1 MISPDFLM
9 ASPGVFFFF
18 FFYFLKIFVLWV
30 CWGEGDKKAKNG
42 PKVENIL
49 SVALHNK
56 VK

>member
-18 FFYFLKIFVLWV
+18 HFFKILIFWV
-30 CWGEGDKKAKNG
+30 VRGEGDKKAKNG